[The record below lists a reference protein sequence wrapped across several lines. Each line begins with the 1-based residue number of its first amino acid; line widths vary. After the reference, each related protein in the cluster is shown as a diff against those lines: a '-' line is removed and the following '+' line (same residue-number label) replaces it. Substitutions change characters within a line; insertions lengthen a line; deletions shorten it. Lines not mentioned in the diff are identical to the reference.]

1 MAPACRHHWLLSAP
15 QNDRVIG
22 RCKRCDLERIY
33 PARLEETDRGDDY
46 RELVLLESHTEL
58 DVLGDVANGRDA
70 AAAAERMQPDVVLM
84 DVVMPGLNGLDATRQ
99 IRKRCPNTRVLILS
113 GYEEDEQIIEALRA
127 GASGYLVKESDI
139 SELLLAIQSVSRGN
153 TFFCSSLSEGDQA
166 NDFLLRARNRDAKA
180 GYDRLTDRE
189 REVLQLIAEG
199 HSNQSIAEQLVISVK
214 TVEAHKAHIMSK
226 LGARNRTD
234 LIRYAIR
241 RGLIGLDPLPRQ
253 QAS

>member
-1 MAPACRHHWLLSAP
+1 MVSQQTPEAPRATNRAP
-15 QNDRVIG
+15 RTRIRVLIVDDHTVL
-22 RCKRCDLERIY
+22 RQAL
-33 PARLEETDRGDDY
+33 RL
-46 RELVLLESHTEL
+46 LLESHEEL
-58 DVLGDVANGRDA
+58 DVLGDVSNGREA
-70 AAAAERMQPDVVLM
+70 AAVAEKMLPDVVLM

-139 SELLLAIQSVSRGN
+139 GELLLAIQSVARGN
-153 TFFCSSLSEGDQA
+153 TYFSSSLSEREQT
-166 NDFLLRARNRDAKA
+166 NDFLLRARNGDAKV
-180 GYDRLTDRE
+180 GFDRLTDRE

-199 HSNQSIAEQLVISVK
+199 HSNQSIADQLVISVK

-234 LIRYAIR
+234 IIRYAIR
-241 RGLIGLDPLPRQ
+241 RGIIGVDPLPQLR
-253 QAS
+253 AG

>member
-1 MAPACRHHWLLSAP
+1 MVSQQTPEASRATNRAARPRI
-15 QNDRVIG
+15 RVLIVDDHAVL
-22 RCKRCDLERIY
+22 RQAL
-33 PARLEETDRGDDY
+33 RL
-46 RELVLLESHTEL
+46 LLESHEDL
-58 DVLGDVANGRDA
+58 DVLGDVSNGREA
-70 AAAAERMQPDVVLM
+70 AAVAEKLLPDVVLM

-139 SELLLAIQSVSRGN
+139 GELLLAIQAVARGN
-153 TFFCSSLSEGDQA
+153 TYFSSSLSEREQT
-166 NDFLLRARNRDAKA
+166 NDFLLRARNVDAKV
-180 GYDRLTDRE
+180 GFDRLTDRE

-199 HSNQSIAEQLVISVK
+199 HSNQSIADQLVISVK

-234 LIRYAIR
+234 IIRYAIR
-241 RGLIGLDPLPRQ
+241 RGIIGVDPLPRLR
-253 QAS
+253 AG